1 MKFWG
6 CRLWSSEHWT
16 PDEFKYHNVLCI
28 FKSKSSDYTIKPC
41 APLAFSNRRLEALF
55 SLLPLLFCPITVFF
69 NRDYFQ
75 KGFFSHTYTE
85 QNKVHI
91 KNFKAEIPRP
101 KTLNLYFTVWI
112 WLKSRHLVWDS
123 TISVNP
129 DAWQKIPWHLWP
141 ATAGW
146 HPPKEQE
153 RLHSNTILKI
163 AKVYVSVLW
172 TTSSSIL
179 DISRQRDSSVLKGPK
194 LLPVQRQI

>member
-1 MKFWG
+1 MQVTALDQLQTAQKWSILLIENRGRPQFNPSVCTWWTSPATGSSRLYKGSVDAYSRAMKLWG
-6 CRLWSSEHWT
+6 CRLWSSEHRT

-69 NRDYFQ
+69 NQDYFQ

-101 KTLNLYFTVWI
+101 KTFESVFYCLNLTEV
-112 WLKSRHLVWDS
+112 
-123 TISVNP
+123 
-129 DAWQKIPWHLWP
+129 
-141 ATAGW
+141 
-146 HPPKEQE
+146 
-153 RLHSNTILKI
+153 
-163 AKVYVSVLW
+163 
-172 TTSSSIL
+172 
-179 DISRQRDSSVLKGPK
+179 
-194 LLPVQRQI
+194 